1 MGISFELSDLRIRV
15 RSLEKEIEAFR
26 NGEEYQKLEE
36 KHRKE
41 IHQMENERR
50 KLTEELSKSRRCE
63 EKNQRMWEACF
74 ASYEKESEKRIQKE
88 QRKQESLR
96 KDIERQNSRQKELKA
111 ENSLQKETI
120 KEMKRQLEEKD
131 EIIKKLQAQ
140 INRDFENSSIPS
152 SCQGAGRKKIPNTR
166 EKSGKKPGA
175 QPGHTH
181 HPRQKVTPTKKIWI
195 PATKEITNNPDN
207 YPTGETITKQLI
219 KLSVKTEVIEFST
232 TVFRNK
238 LTGSRIHAPFPEGC
252 VDDVNYDA
260 SIKAIAFMLN
270 SFCNVSLQKTADF
283 LSNIS
288 NGSIKPSTGMICN
301 LIKEFALRS
310 ETERQ
315 NAIKELCEVPAIN
328 IDFTNANVLGK
339 SGQVLIIGSPINK
352 SVLFIGCEKKGHEGI
367 KGTIVENYGGNIT
380 HDHDK
385 TFYKYG
391 SSHQEC
397 HQHNIR
403 YLKNSIEIEPHLTWN
418 KQMLDLIR
426 KMIHHRNSL
435 AENEDFD
442 EDKILAFEREYDS
455 ILVIAEK
462 EYENNPPS
470 KYNRDGYN
478 LFLRLRDYRFSQLH
492 FLYNRNISPENSLC
506 ERLARVFKRKQKQMM
521 VFRSQN
527 GLNNLC
533 NCLSAIYTILYKGNN
548 LFKSIINIFNS
559 HGITQATP

>member
-1 MGISFELSDLRIRV
+1 MSISFELSNLRIRV
-15 RSLEKEIEAFR
+15 RSLEKEVESFR
-26 NGEEYQKLEE
+26 NGEAYQKLEE

-41 IHQMENERR
+41 IHQMEIELR

-74 ASYEKESEKRIQKE
+74 ANYEKESAKRIQKE
-88 QRKQESLR
+88 QQKQETLR
-96 KDIERQNSRQKELKA
+96 KDIEKQNSRQKELKA
-111 ENSLQKETI
+111 ENSQQKETI
-120 KEMKRQLEEKD
+120 KALKKQLEEKD
-131 EIIKKLQAQ
+131 EIIKKLLAQ

-175 QPGHTH
+175 QPEHTH
-181 HPRQKVTPTKKIWI
+181 HPRPKLTPTKKVWI
-195 PATKEITNNPDN
+195 QATKEITDNPDN

-219 KLSVKTEVIEFST
+219 KLSVKTEVIEFSA
-232 TVFRNK
+232 TVFRNR
-238 LTGSRIHAPFPEGC
+238 LTGTRIHAPFPEGC

-260 SIKAIAFMLN
+260 SVKAIAFMLN

-288 NGSIKPSTGMICN
+288 NGSIKLSTGMICN
-301 LIKEFALRS
+301 LTKEFSDKS
-310 ETERQ
+310 ESERQ

-339 SGQVLIIGSPINK
+339 SGQVLIIGSPMKK
-352 SVLFIGCEKKGHEGI
+352 SVLFIGREKKGHEGI
-367 KGTIVENYGGNIT
+367 KGTFIENYAGNIT
-380 HDHDK
+380 HDHDI

-403 YLKNSIEIEPHLTWN
+403 YLKNSIEIEPNLTWN

-426 KMIHHRNSL
+426 KMIHYRNSL
-435 AENEDFD
+435 GENEDFD
-442 EDKILAFEREYDS
+442 EDKIQEFEREYDS

-470 KYNRDGYN
+470 KYNREGYN
-478 LFLRLRDYRFSQLH
+478 LFLRLKDYKTSQLH
-492 FLYNRNISPENSLC
+492 FLHNRNISPENSLC

-533 NCLSAIYTILYKGNN
+533 NCLSAIYSNLYKDNN
-548 LFKSIINIFNS
+548 LFNSIVNVFNF
-559 HGITQATP
+559 HRMNLANA

>member
-1 MGISFELSDLRIRV
+1 MSISFELSNLRIRV
-15 RSLEKEIEAFR
+15 RSLEKEVESFR
-26 NGEEYQKLEE
+26 NGEAYQKLEE

-41 IHQMENERR
+41 IHQMEIELR

-74 ASYEKESEKRIQKE
+74 ANYEKESAKRIQKE
-88 QRKQESLR
+88 QQKQETLR
-96 KDIERQNSRQKELKA
+96 KDIEKQNSRQKELKA
-111 ENSLQKETI
+111 ENSQQKETI
-120 KEMKRQLEEKD
+120 KALKKQLEEKD
-131 EIIKKLQAQ
+131 EIIKKLLAQ

-175 QPGHTH
+175 QPEHTH
-181 HPRQKVTPTKKIWI
+181 HPRPKLTPTKKVWI
-195 PATKEITNNPDN
+195 QATKEITDNPDN

-232 TVFRNK
+232 TVFRNR
-238 LTGSRIHAPFPEGC
+238 LTGTRIHAPFPEGC

-260 SIKAIAFMLN
+260 SVKAIAFMLN

-288 NGSIKPSTGMICN
+288 NGSIKLSTGMICN
-301 LIKEFALRS
+301 LTKEFSDKS
-310 ETERQ
+310 ESERQ

-339 SGQVLIIGSPINK
+339 SGQVLIIGSPMKK
-352 SVLFIGCEKKGHEGI
+352 SVLFIGREKKGHEGI
-367 KGTIVENYGGNIT
+367 KGTFIENYAGNIT
-380 HDHDK
+380 HDHDI

-403 YLKNSIEIEPHLTWN
+403 YLKNSIEIEPNLTWN

-426 KMIHHRNSL
+426 KMIHYRNSL
-435 AENEDFD
+435 GENEDFD
-442 EDKILAFEREYDS
+442 EDKIQEFEREYDS

-470 KYNRDGYN
+470 KYNREGYN
-478 LFLRLRDYRFSQLH
+478 LFLRLKDYKTSQLH
-492 FLYNRNISPENSLC
+492 FLHNRNISPENSLC

-533 NCLSAIYTILYKGNN
+533 NCLSAIYSNLYKDNN
-548 LFKSIINIFNS
+548 LFNSIVNVFNF
-559 HGITQATP
+559 HRMNLANA